1 MGLLQLISIAA
12 CLLSALVNLDQARKL
27 NAKRRAL
34 DKLLRPVCQVLSS
47 DNDTRQL
54 GIFGPSLPEPGTTL
68 YMFDKPPTKSAQDAF
83 HA

>member
-1 MGLLQLISIAA
+1 MGLLQLISILA
-12 CLLSALVNLDQARKL
+12 CLVSAAVNLDQARKL

-34 DKLLRPVCQVLSS
+34 DKLLRPVCQVLS
-47 DNDTRQL
+47 NDDDSRQL

-68 YMFDKPPTKSAQDAF
+68 YMFDKPQTKPIKEGF